1 MRAYA
6 QGLPPRLPTFEE
18 PLGRLDLRARRP
30 GMPKGRRAVLDSIGA
45 RLSRIRRGAH
55 AVGDDLMHTSARM
68 PARMPA
74 HMSVHMSTLVPAYT
88 LAHMPTH
95 MSTLMLIHMSYSF
108 MAIPYTQMPTRAT
121 TDENAPPGGTR
132 TVNELCMHMPMHPPT
147 LPSAVNSQRSLQLS
161 AYQ

>member
-30 GMPKGRRAVLDSIGA
+30 GMPKGRRAVLDSIRA

-68 PARMPA
+68 PAPCLHTCLHTCLHR
-74 HMSVHMSTLVPAYT
+74 VPAYT